1 MSLLVT
7 LHQRLVVEKP
17 FGIAQEQSE
26 KWGADTQGIEGDVER
41 GSGWGGKHVAY
52 LETIVRSALPRS

>member
-41 GSGWGGKHVAY
+41 GSGGKHVAY
-52 LETIVRSALPRS
+52 LETSVRSALPG